1 MNIKEYL
8 LFGVQ
13 SGEWK
18 GIHVVVDLTIAI
30 LSL

>member
-8 LFGVQ
+8 FFWVQ

-18 GIHVVVDLTIAI
+18 GVHVLIDLTIAI